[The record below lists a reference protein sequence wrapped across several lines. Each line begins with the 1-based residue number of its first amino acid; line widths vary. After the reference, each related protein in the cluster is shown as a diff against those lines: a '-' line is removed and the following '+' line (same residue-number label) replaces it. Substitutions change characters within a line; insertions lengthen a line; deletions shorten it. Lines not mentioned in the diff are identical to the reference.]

1 MLLRQRLPYS
11 LPNGR
16 NIVKNT
22 TTSSTIRL
30 GDKFNSRTG
39 VGYTVTKIFDDGGFE
54 IERSSTGKT
63 VKIPGG
69 LIERTRQRAERGD
82 YIALQA
88 NETQNG
94 ISYTSAITE
103 GVVFSLG
110 LRQGWVK

>member
-1 MLLRQRLPYS
+1 M
-11 LPNGR
+11 
-16 NIVKNT
+16 KNT

-63 VKIPGG
+63 VKIPAG
-69 LIERTRQRAERGD
+69 LIERTRQRVERGD

-88 NETQNG
+88 NETKHG

-103 GVVFSLG
+103 GVVYALG